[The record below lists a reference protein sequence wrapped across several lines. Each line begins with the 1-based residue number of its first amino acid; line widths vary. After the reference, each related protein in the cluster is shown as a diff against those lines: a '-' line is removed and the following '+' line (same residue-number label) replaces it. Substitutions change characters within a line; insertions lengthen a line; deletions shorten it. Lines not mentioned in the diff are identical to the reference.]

1 MNDLV
6 SLVLN
11 FAYRRRVKLSL
22 QFTCSSIVACGLV
35 MCSFQELQIKSVCVI
50 TYTYMCSSSCF
61 SSLMWAPSH
70 VICTCISLLQY
81 CTHCHLCSSVWLD
94 GWVGA
99 YLHSASNTNNL
110 FFFSIRILLLAT
122 MAWVGKA
129 ALLCRYPSEIIYTL
143 QLCMEWC
150 KLYACV
156 SSHTYCVFLN

>member
-1 MNDLV
+1 MLLHIHV
-6 SLVLN
+6 CAVLAV
-11 FAYRRRVKLSL
+11 FS
-22 QFTCSSIVACGLV
+22 
-35 MCSFQELQIKSVCVI
+35 
-50 TYTYMCSSSCF
+50 YMYV
-61 SSLMWAPSH
+61 PSH

-81 CTHCHLCSSVWLD
+81 CTHYSLCSSVWLD

-99 YLHSASNTNNL
+99 YLHSASNTNL

-156 SSHTYCVFLN
+156 SSRTYCVFLN